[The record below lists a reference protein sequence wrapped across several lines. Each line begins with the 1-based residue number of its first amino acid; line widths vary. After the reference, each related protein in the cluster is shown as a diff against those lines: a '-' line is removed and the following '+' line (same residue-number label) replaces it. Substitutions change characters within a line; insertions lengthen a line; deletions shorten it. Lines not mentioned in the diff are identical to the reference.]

1 MSEPRIHFGPF
12 IYDPEQRTLFRGDQ
26 PVSLAPKTVNL
37 LHVLL
42 EEHGRIVEKA
52 DLMRRVW
59 PGTVVEE
66 VGLARNVSLL
76 RKVLGDEAEEASYI
90 ETVPRRGYRFV
101 AEVRTEP
108 SAAYPQPVRQSR
120 RSFWLLLAVTVT
132 LALVVLLAYWQF
144 YAPGRYLPQGPGVY
158 ASVAVVPFEPIGPGS
173 REPGFSR
180 GLEESLAAQL
190 TKLQWVHVT
199 SPGTVHRYYD
209 KGIPVALMSRLL
221 RLDAV
226 LEGTVQKA
234 GNRLRVTARMADVH
248 SGKLIWA
255 ESYELEPDNAQAE
268 AASRIARAVAAHLQ
282 SRQTHPR
289 R

>member
-1 MSEPRIHFGPF
+1 MAEPRIHFGPF
-12 IYDPEQRTLFRGDQ
+12 IYDLEQRALFRGDQ
-26 PVSLAPKTVNL
+26 PVPLAPKTIDL

-42 EEHGRIVEKA
+42 EERGRIVAKA

-59 PGTVVEE
+59 PGTTVEE
-66 VGLARNVSLL
+66 VGLVRNVSLL
-76 RKVLGDEAEEASYI
+76 RKALGDEAEEASYI

-101 AEVRTEP
+101 AKVRTEP
-108 SAAYPQPVRQSR
+108 SAAASSQPPRQSR
-120 RSFWLLLAVTVT
+120 RSFWILLAVPVT
-132 LALVVLLAYWQF
+132 LALVGLLVYRQF
-144 YAPGRYLPQGPGVY
+144 YAPGRYLPQGPGIY

-173 REPGFSR
+173 PEPGFSR

-190 TKLQWVHVT
+190 AKLDRVYVT
-199 SPGTVHRYYD
+199 SPGTVHRYND

-226 LEGTVQKA
+226 LEGTVQRA

-255 ESYELEPDNAQAE
+255 ESYDLELDNAQAE

-282 SRQTHPR
+282 PRQIHP
-289 R
+289 

>member
-1 MSEPRIHFGPF
+1 
-12 IYDPEQRTLFRGDQ
+12 
-26 PVSLAPKTVNL
+26 
-37 LHVLL
+37 
-42 EEHGRIVEKA
+42 
-52 DLMRRVW
+52 
-59 PGTVVEE
+59 VEE

-76 RKVLGDEAEEASYI
+76 RKALGDEADEASYI

-108 SAAYPQPVRQSR
+108 SAASPQPRRQSR
-120 RSFWLLLAVTVT
+120 RSFWILLPVPVT
-132 LALVVLLAYWQF
+132 LGLVGFLVYWQF

-173 REPGFSR
+173 PEPGFSR

-190 TKLQWVHVT
+190 AKLERVYVT
-199 SPGTVHRYYD
+199 SPGTVHRYHD

-226 LEGTVQKA
+226 LEGTVQRA

-255 ESYELEPDNAQAE
+255 EAYELEPDNAQAE
-268 AASRIARAVAAHLQ
+268 AASRIARAAAAHLQ
-282 SRQTHPR
+282 PRQIHPR

>member
-1 MSEPRIHFGPF
+1 MAEPRIHFGPF
-12 IYDPEQRTLFRGDQ
+12 SYDSEQRVLFRGDQ
-26 PVSLAPKTVNL
+26 PIPLAPKTIDL

-42 EEHGRIVEKA
+42 EERGRIVEKA

-59 PGTVVEE
+59 PGTTVEE

-76 RKVLGDEAEEASYI
+76 RKALGDEAEEASYI

-108 SAAYPQPVRQSR
+108 SAATSSHAPRPSR
-120 RSFWLLLAVTVT
+120 RSFWMLPAVSVT
-132 LALVVLLAYWQF
+132 LALAGLLVYWQF

-173 REPGFSR
+173 PEGFSR
-180 GLEESLAAQL
+180 GLEESVAAQL
-190 TKLQWVHVT
+190 AKLDRVYVT
-199 SPGTVHRYYD
+199 SPGTVHRYKD
-209 KGIPVALMSRLL
+209 KGVPVALMSRLL

-226 LEGTVQKA
+226 LEGTVQRA

-255 ESYELEPDNAQAE
+255 ESYDLEPDNAQAE
-268 AASRIARAVAAHLQ
+268 AASRIARAAAAHLQ
-282 SRQTHPR
+282 PRQIHP
-289 R
+289 